1 MVHGDAGH
9 RPEQPDPADTRTA
22 LPHSLG
28 LLYSAF
34 TYYTVGVT
42 GIFLAKLD
50 GTARGGIVVAI
61 RDALEVPVKLV
72 GVGEQVEDVQPFD
85 ANGFIDA
92 MFESTS
98 ESATEP

>member
-1 MVHGDAGH
+1 
-9 RPEQPDPADTRTA
+9 
-22 LPHSLG
+22 
-28 LLYSAF
+28 
-34 TYYTVGVT
+34 VT

-72 GVGEQVEDVQPFD
+72 GVGERVEDVQPFD

-92 MFESTS
+92 MFESTA
-98 ESATEP
+98 ESAAKG